1 MEEPQQVVAER
12 VVRELLGLGAP
23 STSNANITI
32 SGTTHWQLTSAMV
45 IAVAGAAFGLFGM
58 YTAND
63 TRNQARADQIRAE
76 QAQTELRQD
85 IKAIR
90 AYINA
95 GMVQPKK

>member
-1 MEEPQQVVAER
+1 MEPHEEVAGR
-12 VVRELLGLGAP
+12 IVRDLLGVP
-23 STSNANITI
+23 SSSNANITI
-32 SGTTHWQLTSAMV
+32 QGATNWQLTSAMM
-45 IAVAGAAFGLFGM
+45 AAGLGVAFGFFGM

-95 GMVQPKK
+95 GLVQPKKGS